1 MHNYRIKSSLENEVA
16 SPNIDGAPGDN
27 TGSMVWEEIHLLHP
41 LQHHAYKDVQEAK
54 TACDQDD
61 SCGGVGLDK
70 IPYREAPGAPPKY
83 AHTIYLMGVDK
94 VEEGSWRNYRYTSYV
109 KC

>member
-1 MHNYRIKSSLENEVA
+1 MKLLVLTLMVLLGITE
-16 SPNIDGAPGDN
+16 GAWCEKKYTFYTHFSTKAD
-27 TGSMVWEEIHLLHP
+27 
-41 LQHHAYKDVQEAK
+41 AYKDVQEAK

-70 IPYREAPGAPPKY
+70 IPYREAHGAPPKY

-94 VEEGSWRNYRYTSYV
+94 VEKGSWMNYRYTSYV